1 MKEMRKKVNSKMM
14 MEILEKYKF
23 CFLREFILVLMP
35 LIYDENSERAY
46 TGRINLLPTIDW
58 ATTNLSYCAV

>member
-46 TGRINLLPTIDW
+46 TGRINLLPTI
-58 ATTNLSYCAV
+58 Y